1 MTIPI
6 RNPPVSNGNILEYP
20 RWENTFDTLIEEQVV
35 LPNYKLYYLGEYISG
50 VTQKMISGLLGL
62 RIEDAYTRAR
72 KTLKEHFGNPFKI
85 YEAYRDK
92 LKNWSS

>member
-6 RNPPVSNGNILEYP
+6 HKPPVFNGNILEYP

-62 RIEDAYTRAR
+62 RIEESQENTEGTFR
-72 KTLKEHFGNPFKI
+72 KPL
-85 YEAYRDK
+85 
-92 LKNWSS
+92 

>member
-1 MTIPI
+1 MTVPI

-50 VTQKMISGLLGL
+50 VTQK
-62 RIEDAYTRAR
+62 
-72 KTLKEHFGNPFKI
+72 
-85 YEAYRDK
+85 
-92 LKNWSS
+92 

>member
-6 RNPPVSNGNILEYP
+6 RKPPVFDGNILEYP

-50 VTQKMISGLLGL
+50 VTQKN
-62 RIEDAYTRAR
+62 D
-72 KTLKEHFGNPFKI
+72 
-85 YEAYRDK
+85 
-92 LKNWSS
+92 